1 MSDTETL
8 ISAVRDI
15 IEAGHG
21 CGGKCQSGIYVY
33 CSCHL
38 DAERI
43 VALVTTAA
51 AADEREACAAS
62 VDRIALHQDYVGP
75 REAMQDI
82 ATAIRARGE
91 KPA

>member
-1 MSDTETL
+1 MIDTETL

-21 CGGKCQSGIYVY
+21 CGGKCKSGVYVY

-43 VALVTTAA
+43 VVLVAA
-51 AADEREACAAS
+51 AEREACAVLADATS
-62 VDRIALHQDYVGP
+62 DTLLYLPGL
-75 REAMQDI
+75 REVADDI
-82 ATAIRARGE
+82 AKAIRARGE